1 MMELTAT
8 VSSIHF
14 VVGSVMVFHAETES
28 GKRIRMVAHRDFSI
42 QPGEYR
48 RFAGQWESYKQAGKQ
63 FAVEETRIADVS
75 DAMLKTFLVNQSGIG
90 EATANKL
97 IKHFGVDLPDL
108 LDSANVEAL
117 SSVPGIKEAIAL
129 QAIQAWLDQG
139 AKKELIDFIAKP
151 LQNNSTLIRSLTR
164 SILKAHQ
171 FYKNTALEKL
181 QDNPYLLWAF
191 STWADTDRLALALG
205 VPCDDRRRMVCAF
218 EEALYQLYDDGH
230 TAPLPL
236 LVDEKLMAVLKEDHR
251 SCLATYEA
259 AREDGIHAKR
269 FLVRET
275 GGWSLPAAAIM
286 ENYVQAE
293 LLRRS
298 QETNSMHQPSLLD
311 DVDAS
316 GYKLPGG
323 KLLDAQQEKAVAAIL
338 KHGVVAVIGA
348 AGTGKT
354 SVLHAANDL
363 LHRTGRQVLQVA
375 LSGKAAQ
382 RLVQQTHQDAYT
394 IESLLSKV
402 AASPQMLDLY
412 DLPVLFIDEA
422 SMVDLSLMYRILKV
436 FEGRPLKIVA
446 IGDRGQLP
454 PIGPGLVFHKMIE
467 SSAFPVV
474 ELKTNYRTLSGSTI
488 PEIAEIIRNGG
499 VFRTSKDV
507 ILVELGAGNDVAKEA
522 IDQYLLHHQNGQ
534 SVQIISATKR
544 VMAQA
549 NRRLQAKLLEKAPV
563 VPRAPEFRIG
573 DRVIYRRND
582 RLVGLVNG
590 SMGIVVPADGDQV
603 VINFKTNEMAPADIV
618 VEFENEGRT
627 PLLLS
632 HVRSS
637 REGEWYLQHAYA
649 ITCHQAQGSE
659 FDSVIVALE
668 KSQLIDRSWL
678 YTACT
683 RAMRKVIFVGDLV
696 LIQGA
701 IESGNSADRRFVGIR
716 FDGVDNAA

>member
-8 VSSIHF
+8 VSSIRA
-14 VVGSVMVFHAETES
+14 VVGSLMVFHAETEA
-28 GKRIRMVAHRDFSI
+28 GKRVRMVAHRDFTI

-48 RFAGQWESYKQAGKQ
+48 SFAGHWESYKQAGNQ
-63 FAVEETRIADVS
+63 FAVEETRIADVTE
-75 DAMLKTFLVNQSGIG
+75 AVLKTFLVNQSGIG
-90 EATANKL
+90 EATARKL
-97 IKHFGVDLPDL
+97 IKHFGADLPDL

-117 SSVPGIKEAIAL
+117 SVVSGVGEAIAL
-129 QAIQAWLDQG
+129 QAIQAWQDQG
-139 AKKELIDFIAKP
+139 AKKELLDFLVKP
-151 LQNNSTLIRSLTR
+151 LRDNSTLIRALTR

-171 FYKNTALEKL
+171 FYKDAALEKL

-191 STWADTDRLALALG
+191 STWEDTDRLALALG
-205 VPCDDRRRMVCAF
+205 VARDDRRRMVCAF

-230 TAPLPL
+230 TAPAPL
-236 LVDEKLMAVLKEDHR
+236 LVDEKLQAILKEDHR
-251 SCLATYEA
+251 ICMAIYEA
-259 AREDGIHAKR
+259 AREDGIHSKR

-275 GGWSLPAAAIM
+275 GGWSLPAACIM

-298 QETNSMHQPSLLD
+298 QETNTTHQLSLLD

-316 GYKLPGG
+316 GYTLPGG
-323 KLLDAQQEKAVAAIL
+323 KPLDAQQEKAVAAIL

-382 RLVQQTHQDAYT
+382 RLAQQTNQDAYT
-394 IESLLSKV
+394 IESLLTKV
-402 AASPQMLDLY
+402 AASPMMLDLY
-412 DLPVLFIDEA
+412 DLPVLFVDEA
-422 SMVDLSLMYRILKV
+422 SMVDLPLMYRVLKV
-436 FEGRPLKIVA
+436 FEGRPLKIVV

-488 PEIAEIIRNGG
+488 PEVAEIIRNGG
-499 VFRTSKDV
+499 VFQTSKDV
-507 ILVELGAGNDVAKEA
+507 ILVELGKENDVAKEA
-522 IDQYLLHHQNGQ
+522 IEQYLQHHRDGET
-534 SVQIISATKR
+534 VQIISATKR
-544 VMAQA
+544 VMAKA
-549 NRRLQAKLLEKAPV
+549 NRRLQAKLLENAPV

-603 VINFKTNEMAPADIV
+603 VVDFKTNEMAPADIV
-618 VEFENEGRT
+618 IEFENEGRT

-632 HVRSS
+632 QVRSS
-637 REGEWYLQHAYA
+637 SEGEWYLQHAYA

-659 FDSVIVALE
+659 FDCVIVALE
-668 KSQLIDRSWL
+668 KSQLLDRSWL
-678 YTACT
+678 YTATT
-683 RAMRKVIFVGDLV
+683 RAKQKVIVVGDLA
-696 LIQGA
+696 LIQDA
-701 IESGNSADRRFVGIR
+701 IDLGNSADRRHVGIR
-716 FDGVDNAA
+716 FEGDDNAA

>member
-1 MMELTAT
+1 MQLTAI
-8 VSSIHF
+8 VSSIHA
-14 VVGSVMVFHAETES
+14 VVGSAMVFHAKTE
-28 GKRIRMVAHRDFSI
+28 GGDRVRMVAHRDFMI

-48 RFAGQWESYKQAGKQ
+48 SFFGNWASYKQAGKQ
-63 FAVEETRIADVS
+63 FAVEETHIADVS
-75 DAMLKTFLVNQSGIG
+75 EAMLKTFLVNQSGIG

-97 IKHFGVDLPDL
+97 IKHFGGDLPDL

-117 SSVPGIKEAIAL
+117 SVVPGIKEAIAL
-129 QAIQAWLDQG
+129 QAIQSWRDQG
-139 AKKELIDFIAKP
+139 AKKELVDFIKKP
-151 LQNNSTLIRSLTR
+151 LRNNLTLIRSLTR

-171 FYKNTALEKL
+171 FYKDAALEKL
-181 QDNPYLLWAF
+181 QENPYLLWAF
-191 STWADTDRLALALG
+191 STWSDTDELALALG
-205 VPCDDRRRMVCAF
+205 VPRDDRRRMVCAF

-230 TAPLPL
+230 TAPPPL
-236 LVDEKLMAVLKEDHR
+236 LVDGKLEAVLQEDHR
-251 SCLATYEA
+251 SCSATYEA
-259 AREDGIHAKR
+259 AREDGIHAMR

-286 ENYVQAE
+286 ENYVRVE

-298 QETNSMHQPSLLD
+298 KETNAMRQLSLLD

-323 KLLDAQQEKAVAAIL
+323 KLLDAQQEKAVVAIL

-363 LHRTGRQVLQVA
+363 LHRAGSQVLQVA

-382 RLVQQTHQDAYT
+382 RLVQQTNQDAYT
-394 IESLLSKV
+394 IESLLMKL

-436 FEGRPLKIVA
+436 FDGRPLKVVS

-467 SSAFPVV
+467 SSVFPLV

-499 VFRTSKDV
+499 TFRTSKDV
-507 ILVELGAGNDVAKEA
+507 ILIESGRDVAEEVVA
-522 IDQYLLHHQNGQ
+522 QYLQHYQHGEA
-534 SVQIISATKR
+534 VQIISATKR

-549 NRRLQAKLLEKAPV
+549 NRRLQAKLLQNAPI
-563 VPRAPEFRIG
+563 VPKAPEFRIG
-573 DRVIYRRND
+573 DKVIYRRND
-582 RLVGLVNG
+582 RLAGLVNG

-603 VINFKTNEMAPADIV
+603 VVDFTTHEMAPADIV
-618 VEFENEGRT
+618 IEFQNEGRT

-632 HVRSS
+632 QVRSS

-649 ITCHQAQGSE
+649 VTCHQAQGSE
-659 FDSVIVALE
+659 FDCVIVALE
-668 KSQLIDRSWL
+668 KSQLLDRSWL
-678 YTACT
+678 YTATT
-683 RAMRKVIFVGDLV
+683 RAMRKVIFVGDLALV
-696 LIQGA
+696 QSA
-701 IESGNSADRRFVGIR
+701 IDSGNSADRRCVGISFAR
-716 FDGVDNAA
+716 DDNAA

>member
-1 MMELTAT
+1 MMELTGT
-8 VSSIHF
+8 VSSIHAI
-14 VVGSVMVFHAETES
+14 VGSVMVFHAETEA
-28 GKRIRMVAHRDFSI
+28 GKRVRMVAHRDFTI
-42 QPGEYR
+42 EPGEYR
-48 RFAGQWESYKQAGKQ
+48 RFSGRWESYKQAGKQ
-63 FAVEETRIADVS
+63 FAVEETQIADVS
-75 DAMLKTFLVNQSGIG
+75 EAMLKTFLVNQSGIG

-97 IKHFGVDLPDL
+97 LKHFGADLIDV

-117 SSVPGIKEAIAL
+117 SVVPGIKEVIAL
-129 QAIQAWLDQG
+129 QAIQSWQDQG
-139 AKKELIDFIAKP
+139 VKKELRDFIEKP
-151 LQNNSTLIRSLTR
+151 LRDNPTLIRSLTR

-171 FYKNTALEKL
+171 FYKDAALAKL
-181 QDNPYLLWAF
+181 KENPYLLWAF
-191 STWADTDRLALALG
+191 STWSDTDQLALAFG
-205 VPCDDRRRMVCAF
+205 VPRDDRRRMVCAF

-236 LVDEKLMAVLKEDHR
+236 LVDEKLKAVLKDDHQ

-269 FLVRET
+269 FLVRKN

-286 ENYVQAE
+286 ESYVSAE

-298 QETNSMHQPSLLD
+298 QQTNAMHQLSLLD
-311 DVDAS
+311 DVDVS
-316 GYKLPGG
+316 GYRLPGN
-323 KLLDAQQEKAVAAIL
+323 KLLDAQQEMAVAAIL

-354 SVLHAANDL
+354 SALHAANDL

-375 LSGKAAQ
+375 LSGKAVQ

-394 IESLLSKV
+394 IESLLAKV

-467 SSAFPVV
+467 RSAFPVV

-499 VFRTSKDV
+499 TFRTSKDV
-507 ILVELGAGNDVAKEA
+507 ILVELGTGKDVAKEA
-522 IDQYLLHHQNGQ
+522 IEQYLQNYQDGET
-534 SVQIISATKR
+534 VQIISATKR

-549 NRRLQAKLLEKAPV
+549 NRRLQAKLLENAPI

-590 SMGIVVPADGDQV
+590 SMGVVVSADGDQV
-603 VINFKTNEMAPADIV
+603 VVDFKTNEMAPADIV

-632 HVRSS
+632 QVRSS

-659 FDSVIVALE
+659 FDCVIVALE
-668 KSQLIDRSWL
+668 KSQLLDRSWL
-678 YTACT
+678 YTATT
-683 RAMRKVIFVGDLV
+683 RAMRKVIFVGDLA
-696 LIQGA
+696 LIQSA
-701 IESGNSADRRFVGIR
+701 IESGNSADRRFVGIS
-716 FDGVDNAA
+716 FDGDDNGA

>member
-1 MMELTAT
+1 MMELIAT
-8 VSSIHF
+8 VSSIHAI
-14 VVGSVMVFHAETES
+14 VGSVMVFHAETEA
-28 GKRIRMVAHRDFSI
+28 GKRVRMVAHRDFTI

-63 FAVEETRIADVS
+63 FAVEDTRIADVS

-90 EATANKL
+90 EATASKL
-97 IKHFGVDLPDL
+97 IKHFGADLPDL

-117 SSVPGIKEAIAL
+117 SGVPGIKEATAL
-129 QAIQAWLDQG
+129 QAIQAWQDQG
-139 AKKELIDFIAKP
+139 AKKELIDFIVKP
-151 LQNNSTLIRSLTR
+151 LRDNSTLIRSLTR

-171 FYKNTALEKL
+171 FYKDAALEKL

-191 STWADTDRLALALG
+191 STWAETDRLALALG
-205 VPCDDRRRMVCAF
+205 VPRDDRRRMVCAF

-230 TAPLPL
+230 TAPPPL
-236 LVDEKLMAVLKEDHR
+236 LVDEKLKAVLKDDHR
-251 SCLATYEA
+251 ICLATYEA
-259 AREDGIHAKR
+259 AREDGIHSKR

-275 GGWSLPAAAIM
+275 GGWALPAAAIM
-286 ENYVQAE
+286 ESYVQAE

-298 QETNSMHQPSLLD
+298 LETNAMHQLSLLD

-316 GYKLPGG
+316 GYRLPGN
-323 KLLDAQQEKAVAAIL
+323 KPLDAHQEEAVAAIL

-382 RLVQQTHQDAYT
+382 RLVQQTNQDAYT
-394 IESLLSKV
+394 IESLLTKV

-474 ELKTNYRTLSGSTI
+474 ELKTNYRTISGSTI

-499 VFRTSKDV
+499 IFRTSKDV
-507 ILVELGAGNDVAKEA
+507 ILDELGTGKDVAKEA
-522 IDQYLLHHQNGQ
+522 IEQYLQHYQDGET
-534 SVQIISATKR
+534 VQIISATKR

-549 NRRLQAKLLEKAPV
+549 NRRLQAKLLENAPI

-590 SMGIVVPADGDQV
+590 SMGVVVPADGDQV
-603 VINFKTNEMAPADIV
+603 VIDFKTNEMAPADIV

-632 HVRSS
+632 QVRSS

-659 FDSVIVALE
+659 FDCVIVALE
-668 KSQLIDRSWL
+668 KSQLLDRSWL
-678 YTACT
+678 YTATT

-696 LIQGA
+696 LIQSA
-701 IESGNSADRRFVGIR
+701 IESGNSADRRFVGIS
-716 FDGVDNAA
+716 FDGGDNAA

>member
-1 MMELTAT
+1 MQLTAI
-8 VSSIHF
+8 VSSIHA
-14 VVGSVMVFHAETES
+14 VIGSAMVFHAKTE
-28 GKRIRMVAHRDFSI
+28 GGDRVRMVAHRDFMI

-48 RFAGQWESYKQAGKQ
+48 SFFGNWESYKQAGKQ
-63 FAVEETRIADVS
+63 FAVEETHIADVS
-75 DAMLKTFLVNQSGIG
+75 EAMLKTFLVNQSGIG

-97 IKHFGVDLPDL
+97 IKHFGGNLPDL

-117 SSVPGIKEAIAL
+117 SVVPGIKEAIAL
-129 QAIQAWLDQG
+129 QAIQSWRDQG
-139 AKKELIDFIAKP
+139 AKKELVDFIKKP
-151 LQNNSTLIRSLTR
+151 LRNNLTLIRSLTR

-171 FYKNTALEKL
+171 FYKDAALEKL
-181 QDNPYLLWAF
+181 QENPYLLWAF
-191 STWADTDRLALALG
+191 STWSDTDELALALG
-205 VPCDDRRRMVCAF
+205 VPRDDRRRMVCAF

-230 TAPLPL
+230 TAPPPL
-236 LVDEKLMAVLKEDHR
+236 LVDGKLEAVLQEDHR
-251 SCLATYEA
+251 SCSATYEA
-259 AREDGIHAKR
+259 AREDGIHAMR

-286 ENYVQAE
+286 ENYVRVE

-298 QETNSMHQPSLLD
+298 KETNAMRQLSLLD

-323 KLLDAQQEKAVAAIL
+323 KLLDAQQEKAVVAIL

-363 LHRTGRQVLQVA
+363 LHRAGSQVLQVA

-382 RLVQQTHQDAYT
+382 RLVQQTNQDAYT
-394 IESLLSKV
+394 IESLLMKL

-436 FEGRPLKIVA
+436 FDGRPLKVVS

-467 SSAFPVV
+467 SSVFPLV

-499 VFRTSKDV
+499 TFRTSKDV
-507 ILVELGAGNDVAKEA
+507 ILIESGRDVAEEVVA
-522 IDQYLLHHQNGQ
+522 QYLQHYQHGEA
-534 SVQIISATKR
+534 VQIISATKR

-549 NRRLQAKLLEKAPV
+549 NRRLQAKLLQNAPI
-563 VPRAPEFRIG
+563 VPKAPEFRIG
-573 DRVIYRRND
+573 DKVIYRRND
-582 RLVGLVNG
+582 RLAGLVNG

-603 VINFKTNEMAPADIV
+603 VVDFTTHEMAPADIV
-618 VEFENEGRT
+618 IEFQNEGRT

-632 HVRSS
+632 QVRSS
-637 REGEWYLQHAYA
+637 REGEWYLQLAYA
-649 ITCHQAQGSE
+649 VTCHQAQGSE
-659 FDSVIVALE
+659 FDCVIVALE
-668 KSQLIDRSWL
+668 KSQLLDRSWL
-678 YTACT
+678 YTATT
-683 RAMRKVIFVGDLV
+683 RAMRKVIFVGDLALV
-696 LIQGA
+696 QSA
-701 IESGNSADRRFVGIR
+701 IDSGNSADRRCVGISFAR
-716 FDGVDNAA
+716 DDNAA

>member
-8 VSSIHF
+8 VSSIRA
-14 VVGSVMVFHAETES
+14 VVGSVMVFHAETEA
-28 GKRIRMVAHRDFSI
+28 GKRFRMVAHRDFTI

-48 RFAGQWESYKQAGKQ
+48 SFAGHWECYKQAGNQ
-63 FAVEETRIADVS
+63 FAVEETRIADVTE
-75 DAMLKTFLVNQSGIG
+75 AVLKTFLVNQSGIG
-90 EATANKL
+90 EATARKL
-97 IKHFGVDLPDL
+97 IKHFGADLPDL

-117 SSVPGIKEAIAL
+117 SVVSGIGEAIAL
-129 QAIQAWLDQG
+129 QAVQAWQDQG
-139 AKKELIDFIAKP
+139 AKKELLEFLVKP
-151 LQNNSTLIRSLTR
+151 FRDNSTLIRALTR

-171 FYKNTALEKL
+171 FYKGTALEKL

-191 STWADTDRLALALG
+191 STWEDTDRLALALG
-205 VPCDDRRRMVCAF
+205 VARDDRRRMVCAF

-230 TAPLPL
+230 TAPAPL
-236 LVDEKLMAVLKEDHR
+236 MVDEKLQTILKEDHR
-251 SCLATYEA
+251 ICMAIYEA
-259 AREDGIHAKR
+259 ARDDGIHSKR

-275 GGWSLPAAAIM
+275 GGWSLPAACIM

-298 QETNSMHQPSLLD
+298 QETNAMHQLSLLD
-311 DVDAS
+311 DVDAT
-316 GYKLPGG
+316 GYMLPGG
-323 KLLDAQQEKAVAAIL
+323 KPLDAQQEKAVAAIL
-338 KHGVVAVIGA
+338 EHGVVAVIGA

-382 RLVQQTHQDAYT
+382 RLIQQTHQDAHT
-394 IESLLSKV
+394 IESLLTKV
-402 AASPQMLDLY
+402 AASPQMLDVY
-412 DLPVLFIDEA
+412 DLPVLFVDEA
-422 SMVDLSLMYRILKV
+422 SMVDLPLMYRVLKV
-436 FEGRPLKIVA
+436 FEGRHLKIVV

-488 PEIAEIIRNGG
+488 PEVAEIIRNGET
-499 VFRTSKDV
+499 FRTSKDV
-507 ILVELGAGNDVAKEA
+507 ILVELGKENDVAKEA
-522 IDQYLLHHQNGQ
+522 IEQYLQHLRDGET
-534 SVQIISATKR
+534 VQIISATKR
-544 VMAQA
+544 VMAKA
-549 NRRLQAKLLEKAPV
+549 NRRLQAKLLENAPV

-603 VINFKTNEMAPADIV
+603 VVDFETNEMAPADIV
-618 VEFENEGRT
+618 IEFENEGRT

-632 HVRSS
+632 QVRSS
-637 REGEWYLQHAYA
+637 SEGEWYLQHAYA

-659 FDSVIVALE
+659 FDCVIVALE
-668 KSQLIDRSWL
+668 KSQLLDRSWL
-678 YTACT
+678 YTATT
-683 RAMRKVIFVGDLV
+683 RAKQKVIVVGDLA
-696 LIQGA
+696 LIQDA
-701 IESGNSADRRFVGIR
+701 IDLGNSAERRHVGIR
-716 FDGVDNAA
+716 FEGDDNAA

>member
-1 MMELTAT
+1 MMELTVT
-8 VSSIHF
+8 VSSIHA
-14 VVGSVMVFHAETES
+14 VVGSVMVFHAETDS
-28 GKRIRMVAHRDFSI
+28 GKRVRMVAHRDFMI

-48 RFAGQWESYKQAGKQ
+48 SFAGQWENYKQVGKQ
-63 FAVEETRIADVS
+63 FAVEETCIADVS
-75 DAMLKTFLVNQSGIG
+75 EAMLKTFLVNQRGIG
-90 EATANKL
+90 EATASKF
-97 IKHFGVDLPDL
+97 IKHFRADLPAL

-117 SSVPGIKEAIAL
+117 SGVPGIKEAIAL
-129 QAIQAWLDQG
+129 QAIQAWQDQG
-139 AKKELIDFIAKP
+139 AKKELIDFIVKP
-151 LQNNSTLIRSLTR
+151 LRDNSTLIQSLTR
-164 SILKAHQ
+164 SILTAHQ
-171 FYKNTALEKL
+171 FYKDATLKKL

-191 STWADTDRLALALG
+191 SSWEDTDRLALALG
-205 VPCDDRRRMVCAF
+205 VSRDDRRRMVCAF

-230 TAPLPL
+230 TAPPPL
-236 LVDEKLMAVLKEDHR
+236 LVDEKLKSVLKEDHR
-251 SCLATYEA
+251 NCLATYEA
-259 AREDGIHAKR
+259 AREDGIHFKR

-293 LLRRS
+293 LLRRC
-298 QETNSMHQPSLLD
+298 QETNAMPQISLLD
-311 DVDAS
+311 DVDVS

-323 KLLDAQQEKAVAAIL
+323 KPLDAQQEKAVAAIL

-375 LSGKAAQ
+375 LSGKAAK
-382 RLVQQTHQDAYT
+382 RLVQQTGQDAYT
-394 IESLLSKV
+394 IESLLTKV

-422 SMVDLSLMYRILKV
+422 SMVDLCLMYRILKV
-436 FEGRPLKIVA
+436 FEGRPLKIVV

-454 PIGPGLVFHKMIE
+454 PIGPGLVFHRMIE

-474 ELKTNYRTLSGSTI
+474 ELKTNYRTLAGSTI

-499 VFRTSKDV
+499 TFRTSKDV
-507 ILVELGAGNDVAKEA
+507 ILIELGTEKDVAKEA
-522 IDQYLLHHQNGQ
+522 IEQYLLHHQDGRR
-534 SVQIISATKR
+534 VQIISATKR

-549 NRRLQAKLLEKAPV
+549 NRRLQARLLGDAPI

-573 DRVIYRRND
+573 DKVIYRRND

-590 SMGIVVPADGDQV
+590 SMGVVVPSSGDQV
-603 VINFKTNEMAPADIV
+603 VVDFKTNEMALADIV
-618 VEFENEGRT
+618 IEFENEGRT

-632 HVRSS
+632 QVRSS
-637 REGEWYLQHAYA
+637 HEGQWYLQHAYA

-659 FDSVIVALE
+659 FDCVVVALE
-668 KSQLIDRSWL
+668 KSQLLDRSWL
-678 YTACT
+678 YTATT
-683 RAMRKVIFVGDLV
+683 RAMRKVVFVGDLT
-696 LIQGA
+696 LIQSA
-701 IESGNSADRRFVGIR
+701 IESGNSADWRFVGIS
-716 FDGVDNAA
+716 FDGGDNAA

>member
-8 VSSIHF
+8 VSSIHAI
-14 VVGSVMVFHAETES
+14 VGSVMVFHAETEV
-28 GKRIRMVAHRDFSI
+28 GKRVRMVAHCDFTI
-42 QPGEYR
+42 APGEYR
-48 RFAGQWESYKQAGKQ
+48 RFSGRWESYKQAGKQ
-63 FAVEETRIADVS
+63 FAVEETQIADVS
-75 DAMLKTFLVNQSGIG
+75 EAMLKTFLVNQSGIG

-97 IKHFGVDLPDL
+97 LKHFGADLVDV

-117 SSVPGIKEAIAL
+117 SAAPGIKKVIAL
-129 QAIQAWLDQG
+129 QAIQSWQEQG
-139 AKKELIDFIAKP
+139 AKAQLIDFINKP
-151 LQNNSTLIRSLTR
+151 LREDPTLIRSLTR
-164 SILKAHQ
+164 SILNAHQ
-171 FYKNTALEKL
+171 FYKDAALEQLKE
-181 QDNPYLLWAF
+181 NPYLLWAF
-191 STWADTDRLALALG
+191 STWSDTDQLALALG
-205 VPCDDRRRMVCAF
+205 VPRDDRRRMVCAF
-218 EEALYQLYDDGH
+218 EEALYQLYDCGH
-230 TAPLPL
+230 TAPPPL
-236 LVDEKLMAVLKEDHR
+236 LVDEKLKAVLNDDHR

-259 AREDGIHAKR
+259 AREDGIHTKR
-269 FLVRET
+269 FLVREN

-298 QETNSMHQPSLLD
+298 RETNAMYQFSLLD

-323 KLLDAQQEKAVAAIL
+323 KSLDAQQERAVVSIL

-363 LHRTGRQVLQVA
+363 LHLTGRQVLQVA

-382 RLVQQTHQDAYT
+382 RLVQQTNQDAYT
-394 IESLLSKV
+394 IESLLAKV

-412 DLPVLFIDEA
+412 DLPVLFVDEA

-474 ELKTNYRTLSGSTI
+474 ELKTNYRTISGSTI

-499 VFRTSKDV
+499 TFRTSKDV
-507 ILVELGAGNDVAKEA
+507 ILVELGTGKDVAKEA
-522 IDQYLLHHQNGQ
+522 IEQYLQHYQDGET
-534 SVQIISATKR
+534 VQIISATKR

-549 NRRLQAKLLEKAPV
+549 NRRLQAKLLENAPV

-590 SMGIVVPADGDQV
+590 SMGVVVPADGDQV
-603 VINFKTNEMAPADIV
+603 VVDFKTNEMAPADIV
-618 VEFENEGRT
+618 IEFENEGRT
-627 PLLLS
+627 SLLLS
-632 HVRSS
+632 QVRSS

-659 FDSVIVALE
+659 FNCVIVALE
-668 KSQLIDRSWL
+668 KLQLLDRSWL
-678 YTACT
+678 YTATT
-683 RAMRKVIFVGDLV
+683 RAMRKVIFVGDLA
-696 LIQGA
+696 LIQSA
-701 IESGNSADRRFVGIR
+701 IESGNSADRRFVGIC
-716 FDGVDNAA
+716 FDGGDNAA

>member
-8 VSSIHF
+8 VSSIHAI
-14 VVGSVMVFHAETES
+14 VGSVMVFHAETEA
-28 GKRIRMVAHRDFSI
+28 GKRVRMVAHRDFTI

-48 RFAGQWESYKQAGKQ
+48 SFAGQWESYKQAGGQ
-63 FAVEETRIADVS
+63 FAVEESRIADVS
-75 DAMLKTFLVNQSGIG
+75 EAMLKTFLVNQSGIG
-90 EATANKL
+90 EATARKL
-97 IKHFGVDLPDL
+97 IKHFGADLPDL

-117 SSVPGIKEAIAL
+117 SVVSGIGEAIAL
-129 QAIQAWLDQG
+129 QAVQAWQDQG
-139 AKKELIDFIAKP
+139 AKKELLDFIAKP
-151 LQNNSTLIRSLTR
+151 LKDNSTLIRALTR

-171 FYKNTALEKL
+171 FYKDAALEKL
-181 QDNPYLLWAF
+181 QNNPYLLWAF
-191 STWADTDRLALALG
+191 STWEDTDRLALALG
-205 VPCDDRRRMVCAF
+205 VARNDRRRMVCAF

-230 TAPLPL
+230 TAPAPL
-236 LVDEKLMAVLKEDHR
+236 MVDEKLQSILKEDHR
-251 SCLATYEA
+251 ICMAIYEA
-259 AREDGIHAKR
+259 AREDGIHSKR

-275 GGWSLPAAAIM
+275 GGWSLPAACIM

-298 QETNSMHQPSLLD
+298 QETNAMHQLSLLD
-311 DVDAS
+311 NVDAS

-323 KLLDAQQEKAVAAIL
+323 KPLDAQQEKAVAAIL

-382 RLVQQTHQDAYT
+382 RLVQQTNQDAYT
-394 IESLLSKV
+394 IESLLVKV
-402 AASPQMLDLY
+402 AASPQMIDVY
-412 DLPVLFIDEA
+412 ELPVLFIDEA

-467 SSAFPVV
+467 SSVFHVV

-499 VFRTSKDV
+499 AFLTSKDV
-507 ILVELGAGNDVAKEA
+507 ILVELGKGRDVAKEA
-522 IDQYLLHHQNGQ
+522 IEQYLQHHRDAET
-534 SVQIISATKR
+534 VQIISATKR

-549 NRRLQAKLLEKAPV
+549 NRRLQAKLLENAPV
-563 VPRAPEFRIG
+563 VPMAPEFRIG

-582 RLVGLVNG
+582 RVVGLVNG
-590 SMGIVVPADGDQV
+590 SMGILIPANGDQV
-603 VINFKTNEMAPADIV
+603 VVDLKTNEMASADIV
-618 VEFENEGRT
+618 IEFENEGRT

-632 HVRSS
+632 QVRSS

-659 FDSVIVALE
+659 FDCVIVALE
-668 KSQLIDRSWL
+668 KSQLLDRSWL
-678 YTACT
+678 YTATT
-683 RAMRKVIFVGDLV
+683 RAKQRVIFVGDLD
-696 LIQGA
+696 LIQDA
-701 IESGNSADRRFVGIR
+701 IDLGNSADRRYVGIR
-716 FDGVDNAA
+716 FDGDDNAA